1 MTEGIHEKQWKQIG
15 QRFKMCRQLLDLTTE
30 SMAKQLNLKETD
42 SIQKIEQG
50 DFHCPHLITIVNN
63 LEKIYGFNP
72 RRILYGTGFIFVK
85 RGPGITDEFYEKHT
99 FLFHN
104 MSSPEREE
112 LMELMGC
119 IPDIETVLLGKLVQL
134 KATCADDIK
143 AYKLDE

>member
-1 MTEGIHEKQWKQIG
+1 MTEGIHEKRSKQIG
-15 QRFKMCRQLLDLTTE
+15 QRFKMGRQLLDLTTE

-50 DFHCPHLITIVNN
+50 DIHYSQLITIVNA
-63 LEKIYGFNP
+63 LENIYGLNP

-85 RGPGITDEFYEKHT
+85 RGPGITDEFYEKHA

-119 IPDIETVLLGKLVQL
+119 IPGIETVLQGKLVEL
-134 KATCADDIK
+134 KVTCADDFT